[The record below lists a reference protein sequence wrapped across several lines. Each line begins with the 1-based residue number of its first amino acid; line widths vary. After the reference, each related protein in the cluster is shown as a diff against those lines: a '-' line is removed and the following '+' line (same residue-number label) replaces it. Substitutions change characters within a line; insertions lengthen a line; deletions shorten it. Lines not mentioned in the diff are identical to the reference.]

1 MNPDRFE
8 HLLNLVKEKTSKK
21 KQKKKRNLEQV
32 HFQGKIIGNN
42 TIFGCR
48 NIKVSSLS

>member
-21 KQKKKRNLEQV
+21 KKKKRNLEQV
-32 HFQGKIIGNN
+32 HF
-42 TIFGCR
+42 
-48 NIKVSSLS
+48 